1 RIKVDNE
8 SYIRIANNPEIYK
21 KTKHIRVQFYFTREL
36 VKTKAIALVHIP
48 RHVNTSDIF
57 TKALDR
63 TIFKRYARGIG
74 IFRIIEG
81 RLLKVPKE
89 LG

>member
-1 RIKVDNE
+1 MYE
-8 SYIRIANNPEIYK
+8 
-21 KTKHIRVQFYFTREL
+21 KTKYIRVQFYFTREL
-36 VKTKAIALVHIP
+36 VKTKTITLVYIP
-48 RHVNTSDIF
+48 GYVNTSDIF

-74 IFRIIEG
+74 IFRITEG

-89 LG
+89 LD

>member
-1 RIKVDNE
+1 MYE
-8 SYIRIANNPEIYK
+8 
-21 KTKHIRVQFYFTREL
+21 KTKHIRVQFHFIREL
-36 VKTKAIALVHIP
+36 VKMKTITLVYIP
-48 RHVNTSDIF
+48 RHINTSDIF

-63 TIFKRYARGIG
+63 TTFERHARGIG
-74 IFRIIEG
+74 IFGITKG